1 MKRRRTI
8 LLLFLLIA
16 CSISSAWAVEVQK
29 SITIGGTFHV
39 DPYIDSG
46 LSRQCRIS
54 YSATC
59 SSSNPSAL
67 VVSVASITPTEC
79 KAWDGYTTLTGNKII
94 FAVTA
99 NQLGVYTLNA
109 EAKGWLVSDYQAWVA
124 TENVTYTVT
133 VKDNGGG
140 LTKDYDVCYY
150 TDGIHY
156 HCTRNSDGSNTVT
169 LNYIING
176 AYPGHAHGYPAID
189 ESKIATSVSIPAKF
203 TSGSVEYT
211 VTRIEKLFARNA
223 QDGNYNDGLNSI
235 KTLTIPSS
243 VKSVDEDAFVMG
255 MGSLK
260 TVVWNASRCEL
271 SGPVFPSSVSQI
283 NIGSSARWLSHYFT
297 ARTSVTSLVVPSGI
311 TYIGKHAFAG
321 TKLSSITLN
330 ASEVQINPQAFAHY
344 NGYLSGTDK
353 YKCLDNTALKT
364 LSWNCPQYTCGD
376 NENPLAY
383 AAAVTTL
390 NIGSAMTAI
399 PDSLFNR
406 LPINSLVIPEGV
418 TSIEN
423 GAFSECPNLRAVT
436 VNAARC
442 ENAGPYLP
450 ASVTTI
456 SFGSSVRWVSHYLTA
471 GTSVTSLIVPSGVT
485 YIGKH
490 AFAGAK
496 LSSIT
501 LDAASVQINPQAFAH
516 YNGYLRGTEQY
527 QCLDNTALKTLT
539 WNCPQYTCGDNENP
553 LCYATGVTS
562 LTIGSAIKTIPANL
576 FIDLRINNLTI
587 SEGVTLI
594 EANAFEGCVGVL
606 AISIPS
612 TVREIG
618 SMAFHI
624 PDSIP
629 IWDDFYGQNI
639 VEWRHAAGLQS
650 ITCHIEHPAEVTY
663 GTDSEG
669 NRDQFICHNSRDYE
683 YYHEDKY
690 KYSNGIDVTTCRLLV
705 PKGSV
710 EEYRSTKPWSDF
722 VHIEEI
728 DDHHHYN
735 TDVNGDHRTDVDDLN
750 IVINIMLKRPTP
762 FADSA
767 DVTGDNHVDID
778 DVNAIINSMLGK
790 G

>member
-1 MKRRRTI
+1 M
-8 LLLFLLIA
+8 
-16 CSISSAWAVEVQK
+16 
-29 SITIGGTFHV
+29 
-39 DPYIDSG
+39 
-46 LSRQCRIS
+46 
-54 YSATC
+54 
-59 SSSNPSAL
+59 
-67 VVSVASITPTEC
+67 
-79 KAWDGYTTLTGNKII
+79 
-94 FAVTA
+94 
-99 NQLGVYTLNA
+99 
-109 EAKGWLVSDYQAWVA
+109 
-124 TENVTYTVT
+124 
-133 VKDNGGG
+133 
-140 LTKDYDVCYY
+140 
-150 TDGIHY
+150 
-156 HCTRNSDGSNTVT
+156 
-169 LNYIING
+169 
-176 AYPGHAHGYPAID
+176 
-189 ESKIATSVSIPAKF
+189 
-203 TSGSVEYT
+203 
-211 VTRIEKLFARNA
+211 
-223 QDGNYNDGLNSI
+223 
-235 KTLTIPSS
+235 
-243 VKSVDEDAFVMG
+243 
-255 MGSLK
+255 
-260 TVVWNASRCEL
+260 
-271 SGPVFPSSVSQI
+271 
-283 NIGSSARWLSHYFT
+283 
-297 ARTSVTSLVVPSGI
+297 
-311 TYIGKHAFAG
+311 
-321 TKLSSITLN
+321 
-330 ASEVQINPQAFAHY
+330 
-344 NGYLSGTDK
+344 
-353 YKCLDNTALKT
+353 
-364 LSWNCPQYTCGD
+364 
-376 NENPLAY
+376 
-383 AAAVTTL
+383 TTL